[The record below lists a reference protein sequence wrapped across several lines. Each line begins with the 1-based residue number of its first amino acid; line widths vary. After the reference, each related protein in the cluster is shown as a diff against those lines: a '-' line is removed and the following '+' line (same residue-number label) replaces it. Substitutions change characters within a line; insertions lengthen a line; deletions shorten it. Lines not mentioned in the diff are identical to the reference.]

1 MHTFHSQD
9 KYNFHHN
16 GDFSGDVIITKDN
29 DADFK
34 VEISS
39 QAILEYARYV
49 IDSILTEK
57 IEDIM

>member
-29 DADFK
+29 SAFE

-39 QAILEYARYV
+39 QALLEYARYV
-49 IDSILTEK
+49 IESVLTEK
-57 IEDIM
+57 IEDIL

>member
-29 DADFK
+29 DTNFE

-39 QAILEYARYV
+39 QALLEYARYAIESV
-49 IDSILTEK
+49 LTEK